1 MFKNINDDQKN
12 KIKKWVERYHLMET
26 NLGMFEKKR
35 QDVRER
41 LFSVIYYGVLEMMN
55 LESDQLSP
63 NEKKFISQE
72 EA

>member
-55 LESDQLSP
+55 LESD
-63 NEKKFISQE
+63 
-72 EA
+72 